1 MARSPAPKKQQR
13 SPLMPFYLILGVVA
27 LVGLGL
33 LARQMMAS
41 GGEAATKPVAVTM
54 DPAQLAQVQGISV
67 GRADAPVQIFEFADF
82 QCPGCGEFARFVSP
96 IIKERYVQS
105 GTVRYVYYDFPL
117 PMHPHAFLA
126 SRAGRCANE
135 QGKFWEYHDV
145 LYGRQ
150 SQWSSQRDATDSFI
164 EYARDVQGVDQG
176 KFRECLRSDR
186 FAREVTENM
195 KLGESLGV
203 NGTPTVFINGKRL
216 PSVPGPKELDVLIQQ
231 EVGAAAATE

>member
-1 MARSPAPKKQQR
+1 
-13 SPLMPFYLILGVVA
+13 MPFYLILGVVA

-82 QCPGCGEFARFVSP
+82 QCPGCGDFARFVSP
-96 IIKERYVQS
+96 IIKQRYVQS

-135 QGKFWEYHDV
+135 QGKFWEYHDL

-150 SQWSSQRDATDSFI
+150 SQWSSQHDATDSFI

-216 PSVPGPKELDVLIQQ
+216 PKVPGPKELDVLIQQ
-231 EVGAAAATE
+231 EVGAPAATE

>member
-33 LARQMMAS
+33 LARQMMA
-41 GGEAATKPVAVTM
+41 GGGTAAKAPVPVTM

-96 IIKERYVQS
+96 IIKERYVQA

-126 SRAGRCANE
+126 SRAARCANE

-150 SQWSSQRDATDSFI
+150 SQWSPQRDATDSFI
-164 EYARDVQGVDQG
+164 EYARDIQGLDQG
-176 KFRECLRSDR
+176 PFRDCVRSDR
-186 FAREVTENM
+186 YAREVTENI

-216 PSVPGPKELDVLIQQ
+216 PNVPGPKELDVLIQQ
-231 EVGAAAATE
+231 EVGAPTATE

>member
-1 MARSPAPKKQQR
+1 
-13 SPLMPFYLILGVVA
+13 MPFYLILGVVA

-41 GGEAATKPVAVTM
+41 GGQAATKPVPVTM

-96 IIKERYVQS
+96 IIKQRYVQA

-126 SRAGRCANE
+126 SRAARCANE

-150 SQWSSQRDATDSFI
+150 SEWSAQRDATDSFT
-164 EYARDVQGVDQG
+164 EYARDIQGLDQG
-176 KFRECLRSDR
+176 KFRECLLSDR
-186 FAREVTENM
+186 FAREVTENI

-203 NGTPTVFINGKRL
+203 GGTPTVFINGKRL
-216 PSVPGPKELDVLIQQ
+216 PNVPGPKELDALIQQ
-231 EVGAAAATE
+231 EVGAPAATE

>member
-1 MARSPAPKKQQR
+1 MARSPAPKKPQR
-13 SPLMPFYLILGVVA
+13 SPLMPFYLILGVIA

-96 IIKERYVQS
+96 IIKQRYVQP
-105 GTVRYVYYDFPL
+105 GIVRYVYYDFPL
-117 PMHPHAFLA
+117 SMHPHAFLA
-126 SRAGRCANE
+126 SRAARCANE

-150 SQWSSQRDATDSFI
+150 SEWSAQRDATDSFI
-164 EYARDVQGVDQG
+164 EYARDVPGIEQG
-176 KFRECLRSDR
+176 KFRECVRSDR
-186 FAREVTENM
+186 YAREVTENM

-203 NGTPTVFINGKRL
+203 GGTPTIFINGKRL
-216 PSVPGPKELDVLIQQ
+216 PNPPTPSQLDALIQQ
-231 EVGAAAATE
+231 EVGAPAATE